1 MGFRGFDRTVGVNA
15 CCGVVSGCAGMRAE
29 VRSSKHVQV
38 GKEPAGATS
47 SSRMD
52 AISQT
57 SAFVNV
63 FYVLC

>member
-1 MGFRGFDRTVGVNA
+1 
-15 CCGVVSGCAGMRAE
+15 MRAE